1 MTAPGRAHRRSV
13 LGTTLDALTMRQV
26 VAACVEAVDGGGR
39 LDIGVVNAAKIV
51 TMHRDP
57 ELRRSVLGCD
67 LVLADGQSVVWAAR
81 LLGHRLP
88 ERVAGIDLF
97 TELLAEGERRG
108 YRPYFLGATPE
119 VLALLV
125 ERVRRD
131 FPGLRIAGYR
141 DGYFPAEESA
151 RVAEDIALSGADL
164 LFLGM
169 TSPKKEI
176 FVRDWG
182 EATGA
187 KVVHGVG
194 GAFDVLSGRTRRAPR
209 AWQRLGF
216 EWLYR
221 LLQEPARL
229 GPRYLKTNGRFL
241 LLVAAGLIRDRGRL
255 ASSADSLE

>member
-1 MTAPGRAHRRSV
+1 M
-13 LGTTLDALTMRQV
+13 
-26 VAACVEAVDGGGR
+26 
-39 LDIGVVNAAKIV
+39 
-51 TMHRDP
+51 
-57 ELRRSVLGCD
+57 
-67 LVLADGQSVVWAAR
+67 
-81 LLGHRLP
+81 
-88 ERVAGIDLF
+88 
-97 TELLAEGERRG
+97 
-108 YRPYFLGATPE
+108 
-119 VLALLV
+119 LALLV

-151 RVAEDIALSGADL
+151 LVAEEIALSGADL

-194 GAFDVLSGRTRRAPR
+194 GAFDVLSGHTRRAPR

-221 LLQEPARL
+221 LLQEPVRL
-229 GPRYLKTNGRFL
+229 GPRYLKTNGMFL
-241 LLVAAGLIRDRGRL
+241 LLVAAGLIRGRGRI

>member
-1 MTAPGRAHRRSV
+1 
-13 LGTTLDALTMRQV
+13 
-26 VAACVEAVDGGGR
+26 
-39 LDIGVVNAAKIV
+39 
-51 TMHRDP
+51 
-57 ELRRSVLGCD
+57 
-67 LVLADGQSVVWAAR
+67 
-81 LLGHRLP
+81 
-88 ERVAGIDLF
+88 
-97 TELLAEGERRG
+97 
-108 YRPYFLGATPE
+108 
-119 VLALLV
+119 
-125 ERVRRD
+125 
-131 FPGLRIAGYR
+131 
-141 DGYFPAEESA
+141 
-151 RVAEDIALSGADL
+151 
-164 LFLGM
+164 M

-187 KVVHGVG
+187 KVVHGEG